1 MLCLRSST
9 EHHAI
14 KKNGKNAERIALK
27 LLCVTT
33 KSKRLVEQGA
43 KTIGA
48 KVSKMQKRRLK
59 SCYDQLDFGDKEQ
72 QWVRI
77 VLNRLAN
84 CILISSWNGEDLES
98 RIQLKNVDVDEAVSR
113 WCYDYCLT
121 IHNDIGN
128 QGLRLYYD
136 SSFYPEAGFYLLRAN
151 RIRGQ
156 VVMSRNFVEQFTEK
170 LFEISEPVEPSQ
182 KEKLLAQAQ
191 ELVFKAKRLGEWE

>member
-1 MLCLRSST
+1 
-9 EHHAI
+9 
-14 KKNGKNAERIALK
+14 
-27 LLCVTT
+27 
-33 KSKRLVEQGA
+33 
-43 KTIGA
+43 
-48 KVSKMQKRRLK
+48 MQKRRLK

-182 KEKLLAQAQ
+182 KEKLLALAQ